1 MIGVRDGISVAVCV
15 DRTGGRA
22 GLGDKS
28 RDQAGDYQVLS
39 WGGGRDRDGNWQAVR
54 GVPLA

>member
-39 WGGGRDRDGNWQAVR
+39 WGGGRDRDETGKLSE
-54 GVPLA
+54 GCH